1 MMSNAEIL
9 NKAIELLKSINC
21 PEPIIDALWVFSL
34 TVHEDDI
41 KLKNWN
47 AWCEGLLI
55 EGEIVEGKLLFRNC
69 SKLG

>member
-1 MMSNAEIL
+1 MSNIETL

-21 PEPIIDALWVFSL
+21 PESIIDALWVFSF

-47 AWCEGLLI
+47 AWREGQLI
-55 EGEIVEGKLLFRNC
+55 EGEAVEGKLL
-69 SKLG
+69 GE